1 VRRRRIIHQSDPN
14 QKEIVSALR
23 AVGAS
28 VDIIGDPVDL
38 VVGYRGRN
46 YLLEVKRDEKAKLQP
61 SQVEFFKSWRGAVV
75 RVNSVA
81 EALAAIGVATT
92 VSGPHPVA

>member
-14 QKEIVSALR
+14 QKEIVAALR

-38 VVGYRGRN
+38 VVGWRGRN
-46 YLLEVKRDEKAKLQP
+46 YLLEVKRDAKAKLQP
-61 SQVEFFKSWRGAVV
+61 SQVAFMSEWRGQVS
-75 RVNSVA
+75 RVNSVG
-81 EALAAIGVATT
+81 EALAVIGITST
-92 VSGPHPVA
+92 VGGPPAAA